1 MSLFEINKIIAAI
14 ILTLVAIFL
23 INKIG
28 NYIIN
33 PKILEEQAYKIE
45 IPETEVSS
53 EMSAGESII
62 ASNIEPVSSFLI
74 NASLEKGSKLANKCA
89 SCHNFKEGKP
99 NKIGPNLFDIINKTI
114 GKTSDY
120 AYSNAMSSFGGKWTY
135 ENLATFLYKPKD
147 YISGT
152 KMNFAG
158 LKKVQDRADIILWL
172 RNNSNK
178 PATLP

>member
-33 PKILEEQAYKIE
+33 PKILKEQAYKIE
-45 IPETEVSS
+45 IPKTEVSS

-89 SCHNFKEGKP
+89 SCHNFKEGGP

-114 GKTSDY
+114 GKTGGY
-120 AYSNAMSSFGGKWTY
+120 AYSNAMSSFSGKWTY
-135 ENLATFLYKPKD
+135 ENLAIFLCIL
-147 YISGT
+147 IS
-152 KMNFAG
+152 FC
-158 LKKVQDRADIILWL
+158 
-172 RNNSNK
+172 
-178 PATLP
+178 